1 MLKVYGIHGQTTAIV
16 KIPVNDNSA
25 WLELEFRRGRI
36 GAGLQN
42 RPATYSTVDPVVQA
56 VIEGSPYFGRLISIV
71 RVVGDEKRPA
81 PNAAGFPTVIAHPE
95 VFSKEDAVSFLK
107 ANGAKAVNLK
117 DDDSIQKYAAKIG
130 VSFPNLYD

>member
-25 WLELEFRRGRI
+25 WLEVEFRRGRI
-36 GAGLQN
+36 GAGMQN
-42 RPATYSTVDPVVQA
+42 RPATYPTTDPVVQA
-56 VIEGSPYFGRLISIV
+56 VIENSPYFGRMISIV
-71 RVVGDEKRPA
+71 RVVNDEKRPS
-81 PNAAGFPTVIAHPE
+81 PEIPGFSPVIPHPE
-95 VFSKEDAVSFLK
+95 VLGKEDAVAFLK

-117 DDDSIQKYAAKIG
+117 DDESIKKYAAKIG